1 MMEQMI
7 KPPQITYSSPP
18 PSAPLAPSTP
28 NIHHHLN
35 ELQES
40 LKLPFTSLIRQ
51 SRVCVSILYKPRPVD
66 SAYEKLFHA
75 TMAQIHSARAS
86 MRVNVYTTLTLTLT
100 LTLASRFICS
110 DDLDSSLAHSV
121 LVNNIGGPRAIT
133 SSSSDI
139 SKSIREWLAASI
151 RLARDP
157 LSSSSNTGAPTT
169 TTTGFVPHLT
179 LFSPENS
186 KTVKSS
192 LAFNSEETHRYL
204 Q

>member
-66 SAYEKLFHA
+66 LAYEKLFHA

-86 MRVNVYTTLTLTLT
+86 MRGM
-100 LTLASRFICS
+100 ASGCPER
-110 DDLDSSLAHSV
+110 L
-121 LVNNIGGPRAIT
+121 G
-133 SSSSDI
+133 
-139 SKSIREWLAASI
+139 ASI